1 MLGIGVLNDLIV
13 ACHVIHVEA
22 LGALQK
28 LRDLLAEDERVDA
41 HTAQCCLVVPVIP
54 QMSIEQASRWGA
66 LVLLNDNTVSIRG
79 SRLHL

>member
-1 MLGIGVLNDLIV
+1 MKGRSFGVVVILHLRIV
-13 ACHVIHVEA
+13 TCLCHVIHVEA

-28 LRDLLAEDERVDA
+28 LGDLLAEDERVDA

-66 LVLLNDNTVSIRG
+66 LWCSAIGR
-79 SRLHL
+79 